1 LNKKGEKMKFL
12 LKTLVLGFLVF
23 AFYACEHDKKPVA
36 LEPMDQKLPKADS
49 LVDQF
54 SYVQGYEF
62 GFYQSFDSIVL
73 NFDYFMQG
81 YWDAFNKKDAMFNQD
96 SIEFIKQSWMQK
108 IQELRDAKLEVTR
121 KKMEEVGKV
130 VLERDQKFM
139 FDIRQ
144 KEGMITRPSGLV
156 YKIIQQGKG
165 PVPTNEDFVKMHFI
179 QKLTD
184 GKVIDSTYKGNA
196 FNLPVQAVYAGWNEA
211 LRMMPVGS
219 IWELY
224 IPPHLAFRDVGF
236 GDFIPPHSAIILRIE
251 LISILEGEELQR
263 AVQEYMQLTNPGG
276 GGPGGPGGR
285 PGGPPQGGRR

>member
-1 LNKKGEKMKFL
+1 MKFL

-121 KKMEEVGKV
+121 KKWKKLVK
-130 VLERDQKFM
+130 LFL
-139 FDIRQ
+139 
-144 KEGMITRPSGLV
+144 KETRNSCL
-156 YKIIQQGKG
+156 
-165 PVPTNEDFVKMHFI
+165 
-179 QKLTD
+179 
-184 GKVIDSTYKGNA
+184 
-196 FNLPVQAVYAGWNEA
+196 
-211 LRMMPVGS
+211 
-219 IWELY
+219 
-224 IPPHLAFRDVGF
+224 
-236 GDFIPPHSAIILRIE
+236 ILD
-251 LISILEGEELQR
+251 
-263 AVQEYMQLTNPGG
+263 
-276 GGPGGPGGR
+276 
-285 PGGPPQGGRR
+285 RRKA